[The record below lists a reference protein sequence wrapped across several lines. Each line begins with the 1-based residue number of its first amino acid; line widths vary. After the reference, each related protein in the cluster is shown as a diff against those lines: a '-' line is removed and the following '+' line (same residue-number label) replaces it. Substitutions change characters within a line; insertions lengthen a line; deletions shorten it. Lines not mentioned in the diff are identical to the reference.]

1 MARFVSVA
9 IDSAVL
15 VAISVAAQA
24 ADLSV
29 TPIYKTRPSVEQ
41 STTWRGFYLGNAG
54 SSATGKS
61 QDMAPRPSTDH
72 TLSKSIA
79 AGANERSGVLVYGVA
94 GE

>member
-1 MARFVSVA
+1 MARFVRAS
-9 IDSAVL
+9 IGTAVL
-15 VAISVAAQA
+15 VAMSVAAHA

-29 TPIYKTRPSVEQ
+29 TPIYKTRTSVEQ
-41 STTWRGFYLGNAG
+41 TIPWRGFYLGATG

-61 QDMAPRPSTDH
+61 QDTAPRSATDGAFF
-72 TLSKSIA
+72 KSMT